1 MTDTST
7 QPPADPAAQ
16 AVLRALDAAQ
26 AATDAAH
33 EAEAVV
39 AARSE
44 AATAMART
52 ARNSG
57 RLAGIAAA
65 VSLLALAGGGV
76 ALLRATAN
84 LHEAAEVQAAAAA
97 GFVERLGALN
107 LSLDRMDTAV
117 AAAEGH
123 AIRAEAT
130 LDTLLARVDERL
142 MALASA
148 AEAAML
154 PDPDAPAPEDFAA
167 LRADLLMAI
176 AEMEL
181 SLAQGVDALV
191 RAPHAASTQAPT
203 LAPSPLQVVPQATT
217 RSAPAPVAPQA
228 RPARAP
234 AANPFRF
241 P

>member
-1 MTDTST
+1 MTDIV
-7 QPPADPAAQ
+7 PPPPSDPLAD
-16 AVLRALDAAQ
+16 AVRRALDAAQ

-39 AARSE
+39 VARSE
-44 AATAMART
+44 AAAAMAQT

-57 RLAGIAAA
+57 LLAAIAAT
-65 VSLLALAGGGV
+65 VSLVALAGGGV
-76 ALLRATAN
+76 AWLRASAD

-123 AIRAEAT
+123 ATRAEAT

-154 PDPDAPAPEDFAA
+154 PDPDATAPEDFTA

-176 AEMEL
+176 AEVEL
-181 SLAQGVDALV
+181 SLAQRLDATPQTPG
-191 RAPHAASTQAPT
+191 ATAAQAP
-203 LAPSPLQVVPQATT
+203 AAPQAAA
-217 RSAPAPVAPQA
+217 RPAPAPVTPPT

-234 AANPFRF
+234 APNPFRF